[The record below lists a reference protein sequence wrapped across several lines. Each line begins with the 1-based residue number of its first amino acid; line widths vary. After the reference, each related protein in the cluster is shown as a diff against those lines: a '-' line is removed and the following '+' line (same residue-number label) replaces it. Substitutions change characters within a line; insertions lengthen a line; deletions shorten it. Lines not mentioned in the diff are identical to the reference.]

1 MTTLSLPR
9 PYPDELI
16 GSVITRAA
24 IHNALGG
31 KKAVRIL
38 RDDQPGGI
46 SFFLPSNLA
55 DLARRMRL
63 EPRSLLWEHTVFPY
77 AVAYK
82 SAAEVAQLEAAVLEP
97 QTSAAEAKRLNQA
110 GTEGFSALRY
120 CLKCAEEDLH
130 ALGES
135 YWRVSHNLPVVHVCL
150 KHDTVLQE
158 SPLTPRSSSQIF
170 GQGLPHHQPGGGSSA
185 TSAGNLKPEVR
196 LALSRASQICQERRN
211 AHAADWFA
219 RHKALAYEK
228 GFLKQGQIATTQL
241 SMDLA
246 AFYGEA
252 YLEGIGSPV
261 VGTVGSWPAR
271 LVRLASSPLISPVK
285 HTLLRTFLEL
295 SPAGLKPL
303 SYPEKTLGRHR
314 LISDED
320 FAAKVLEASACVNA
334 LKLRISPS
342 ALLRAL
348 GYWTIYYRNP
358 ERYPLARAAVQ
369 EFRMTPASAHKPAYV
384 PR

>member
-1 MTTLSLPR
+1 MTTLSLPP

-24 IHNALGG
+24 IHNALSG
-31 KKAVRIL
+31 KKAVGIL
-38 RDDQPGGI
+38 RNDEPGGL
-46 SFFLPSNLA
+46 SYCLPANLV

-63 EPRSLLWEHTVFPY
+63 QPRSLLWEHTVFPY

-82 SAAEVAQLEAAVLEP
+82 SAAEVAQLEAVVLEP
-97 QTSAAEAKRLNQA
+97 QASAAEAKRLTQA
-110 GTEGFSALRY
+110 GIDGVGALRF
-120 CLKCAEEDLH
+120 CVRCMKDDLH
-130 ALGES
+130 TLGES
-135 YWRVSHNLPVVHVCL
+135 YWRVAHNLPVVHMCL
-150 KHDTVLQE
+150 KHGTVLQE
-158 SPLTPRSSSQIF
+158 SAISPRGSSHVF
-170 GQGLPHHQPGGGSSA
+170 GKGLPHHQPDSA
-185 TSAGNLKPEVR
+185 KPNGIGRTLKPEVR
-196 LALSRASQICQERRN
+196 LALSRASQICQERRD

-228 GFLKQGQIATTQL
+228 GFLKQGQLATTQL

-246 AFYGEA
+246 AFYGEP
-252 YLEGIGSPV
+252 YLDGIGSPV

-271 LVRLASSPLISPVK
+271 LVRLGSSPLISPVK
-285 HTLLRTFLEL
+285 HTLLHTFLEL

-314 LISDED
+314 IIGDEEL
-320 FAAKVLEASACVNA
+320 AKKVLEASGCVNA

-342 ALLRAL
+342 ALLGTL
-348 GYWTIYYRNP
+348 GYWWVYYRNP

-369 EFRMTPASAHKPAYV
+369 EFRLTPASAHKPSYK